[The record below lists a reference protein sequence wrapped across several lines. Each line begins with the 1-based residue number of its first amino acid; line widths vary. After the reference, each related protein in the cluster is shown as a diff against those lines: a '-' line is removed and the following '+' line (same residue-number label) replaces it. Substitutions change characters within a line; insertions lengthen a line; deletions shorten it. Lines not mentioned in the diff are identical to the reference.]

1 MYNLTQMKNIELST
15 LKSRD
20 FNAECK
26 EILKLTT
33 RVENDK
39 VGTTETQGTS
49 ETPYDTELNH

>member
-1 MYNLTQMKNIELST
+1 MKNIELST